1 MKINHLNWMARAV
14 VALVF
19 CLIFV
24 GALVTSWQAG
34 MAVPDWPL
42 SFGSLNPEGWW
53 GNFMVRLE
61 HGHRLLAAVVGL
73 AVGCLCSAVW
83 GNFRPLGVAFLLSVG
98 ASLLGRLFGAPPT
111 VLAHLGVWPAAVG
124 FLFCLFRGGRE
135 RSRAGE
141 AERRLVVA
149 AFVLVCLQAT
159 LGGLRVT
166 QETAGAVSVATAFRI
181 FHGCVAQ
188 AFLVAL
194 VALTVRLS
202 FFGERADSSLAV
214 AASGPR
220 KWMWLSL
227 CAVYCQLIL
236 GAAMRHLGAGL
247 AIPTFPAAD
256 PSGSL
261 IPSSHNLYTDLNFGH
276 TRIGAACVVLV
287 ILWAVFR
294 VVRAMPRGN
303 GAVFWAKIGG
313 LAVCLQAVLGVLV
326 ILHQKPKTLATFH
339 VVLGAALL
347 SALAATLVHV
357 SRFETHLSGE
367 ARP

>member
-1 MKINHLNWMARAV
+1 
-14 VALVF
+14 
-19 CLIFV
+19 
-24 GALVTSWQAG
+24 
-34 MAVPDWPL
+34 
-42 SFGSLNPEGWW
+42 
-53 GNFMVRLE
+53 
-61 HGHRLLAAVVGL
+61 
-73 AVGCLCSAVW
+73 
-83 GNFRPLGVAFLLSVG
+83 
-98 ASLLGRLFGAPPT
+98 
-111 VLAHLGVWPAAVG
+111 
-124 FLFCLFRGGRE
+124 
-135 RSRAGE
+135 
-141 AERRLVVA
+141 
-149 AFVLVCLQAT
+149 VCLQAT

-188 AFLVAL
+188 AFLVVL